1 MAGQWLTA
9 AEWWPNSGPVVVIGR
24 TVGDNGR
31 LVAEQQPTD
40 GNWPDSGRGAAK
52 QWSNSDRVAVAI
64 GQIVAA
70 GQPTTNSDGQQT
82 ATKQL
87 QTEMETDK
95 HQKTEKRHRRRGRNR
110 RKMKRSGTV
119 KKKSIQKE
127 NKGEIGEKKRVIE
140 RL

>member
-1 MAGQWLTA
+1 M
-9 AEWWPNSGPVVVIGR
+9 
-24 TVGDNGR
+24 
-31 LVAEQQPTD
+31 
-40 GNWPDSGRGAAK
+40 
-52 QWSNSDRVAVAI
+52 VAI
-64 GQIVAA
+64 SRIVTE
-70 GQPTTNSDGQQT
+70 QPTTNSDCQQI

-127 NKGEIGEKKRVIE
+127 NKGEIGEKTRVID
-140 RL
+140 RLCRRKM